1 MANLHTYAVRSMV
14 KTESLDKRYEV
25 IVDKLN
31 LILNTLEDLIE
42 NPIFLDTIHGEQELA
57 LDLTLELIDQITS
70 QFQPKSTVEESLLL
84 MTDDSYDT
92 L

>member
-1 MANLHTYAVRSMV
+1 MV

-42 NPIFLDTIHGEQELA
+42 DPIFLDTIHGEQELA
-57 LDLTLELIDQITS
+57 LDLKLELIDQITS

>member
-1 MANLHTYAVRSMV
+1 MI

-57 LDLTLELIDQITS
+57 LDITLELIDQITS
-70 QFQPKSTVEESLLL
+70 QFQPKDAVEESLLL
-84 MTDDSYDT
+84 ITDDSYDT

>member
-1 MANLHTYAVRSMV
+1 MV

-42 NPIFLDTIHGEQELA
+42 DPIFLDTIHGEQELA
-57 LDLTLELIDQITS
+57 LDLTLELIDQISS

>member
-1 MANLHTYAVRSMV
+1 MI

-57 LDLTLELIDQITS
+57 LDITLELIDQITS
-70 QFQPKSTVEESLLL
+70 QFQPKDAVEESLLL
-84 MTDDSYDT
+84 MADDSYDT